1 MVGQPSH
8 RMQRVQTPMIPVVG
22 EWIAQHP
29 GTISLG
35 QGIVHYDPPSEVRT
49 AVLQAVSEA
58 TPRIDRYCLV
68 RGIDEFLSQIE
79 QKLTSEND
87 IRLDGSTIVAT
98 AGSNMGFQNA
108 VFAIA
113 DPGDEFILQGPYY
126 FNHEMAIDIAGCRA
140 VIVPTTSD
148 YQLDLAAIEA
158 AITPR
163 TRAIVTVSPSNPTG
177 AVYSSASLTAV
188 NQLCR
193 ERGLYHISDEAY
205 EYFVYGDQPHFSPAS
220 IEGANSYTISLY
232 SLSKAYG
239 MAGWRTA
246 YMVIPDHLETA
257 IKKIQDT
264 NLVCPPVI
272 NQFAAAAAMRM
283 GRDWC
288 HEQIA
293 GFHGVRDLVTSEL
306 RSLGARCE
314 VPQPDGAF
322 YVLARMDTNQTDLDL
337 VESLIREFGIAV
349 MPGSTFGV
357 TEGCSLRVAYGAL
370 DGKTVAEGMGR
381 LIRGLKQLL

>member
-1 MVGQPSH
+1 MVGQPSQ
-8 RMQRVQTPMIPVVG
+8 RMQGVQTPMIPVVG

-35 QGIVHYDPPSEVRT
+35 QGIVHYDPPAEVRN
-49 AVLQAVSEA
+49 AVLQVLNEA
-58 TPRIDRYCLV
+58 GTRIDRYCLV

-79 QKLTSEND
+79 QKLTTENG
-87 IRLDGSTIVAT
+87 IRLEGTTIVAT

-108 VFAIA
+108 VLAIA

-140 VIVPTTSD
+140 VIVPTDSD
-148 YQLDLAAIEA
+148 YQLDLAAIEG
-158 AITPR
+158 AITPK

-177 AVYSSASLTAV
+177 AVYSSASITAV
-188 NQLCR
+188 NRLCR

-205 EYFVYGDQPHFSPAS
+205 EYFIYGDESHFSPAS
-220 IEGANSYTISLY
+220 LDDANAHTISLF

-264 NLVCPPVI
+264 NLVCPPVV
-272 NQFAAAAAMRM
+272 NQFAAAAAMRV
-283 GRDWC
+283 GRNWC
-288 HEQIA
+288 QEQIS

-306 RSLGARCE
+306 RSLGSRCE

-322 YVLARMDTNQTDLDL
+322 YVLARMETKRTDLEL

-357 TEGCSLRVAYGAL
+357 TDGCSLRVAYGAL